1 MAGALPPKG
10 YNAAAQGVNTSRAY
24 QAGQRVRAGLGTA
37 AKYAVP
43 IGIAGATLYTV
54 PRIIGSMLPAE
65 TKEQVAQNPVGSFLT
80 GLDPNDPVIQRNAM
94 IDRAENHAQ
103 QMRQELKDDT
113 MEMARFQTDL
123 AYEEAKRRAP
133 LEYGWGSAVKFRD
146 VYANQLDNQVNN
158 YLRSMANTN
167 QAVATILEGSKLQ
180 IM

>member
-24 QAGQRVRAGLGTA
+24 QAGQGVRAGLGTA

-43 IGIAGATLYTV
+43 IGIAGATLYMV
-54 PRIIGSMLPAE
+54 PRIIGSMLPATAQE
-65 TKEQVAQNPVGSFLT
+65 GTAQNDFGSFVT
-80 GLDPNDPVIQRNAM
+80 GLDPNNPVIQRNAM

-103 QMRQELKDDT
+103 QMRQEFKDDQK
-113 MEMARFQTDL
+113 EMGQWAADM

-146 VYANQLDNQVNN
+146 VYANQLDNQVNQ
-158 YLRSMANTN
+158 YLNSMAHTN
-167 QAVATILEGSKLQ
+167 NAVANILNGSKLQ